1 MAIIRPVRE
10 LRNNYNELARLAHE
24 TNQPIHITNN
34 GRNDTVLMS
43 EAAYER
49 LRNKAYIDYKLLEA
63 ELRGGTPVDARQ
75 SLQKMREKVVA
86 QIEKAQD

>member
-10 LRNNYNELARLAHE
+10 LRNNYNELAVLAHE

-34 GRNDTVLMS
+34 GRDDTVLMS

-49 LRNKAYIDYKLLEA
+49 LKSKAYIEYKLLEG
-63 ELRGGTPVDARQ
+63 ELREGSPVDARR

>member
-10 LRNNYNELARLAHE
+10 LRNNYNELAGLAHK

-34 GRNDTVLMS
+34 GRDDTVLMS

-49 LRNKAYIDYKLLEA
+49 LKNKAYIDYKLLEG
-63 ELRGGTPVDARQ
+63 ELRGGKPVDAKQ

-86 QIEKAQD
+86 QLEKAQD